1 MATRWSA
8 GSPKMGYAQF
18 RHEVRLG
25 EQAAADG
32 GPSEVA
38 ELPDPVPRIVAATL
52 RGRDDLVRSGLDEVG
67 QDDARLIL
75 WARAARQ
82 LGDLA
87 GPAPSVPARLADEW
101 VLPVLRAVMPVSPD
115 TDMLDA
121 LEGVARA
128 RRTRAWQRIAGEA
141 HLLLSNGLR
150 RLGRQAEATA
160 RMQRAAR
167 VALEAPVA
175 DKRVPSNRQRRLV
188 GALRQEAFRDL
199 VDASDGLRD
208 DWFLCSGTLLG
219 LYRDG
224 DFIPTDGDI
233 DIGVLDPAVYPTLR
247 DRLIRAGRFH
257 TTPGQL
263 ESNFMASHT
272 NGSKIDVSLYVDRPG
287 AVAKTSHVYEW
298 QFTPFEL
305 RPFTTDYGRVTV
317 PGDVERYLVE
327 MYREWW
333 VKEPNFDSRID
344 SPNLTF
350 VSPEQVSVVMAGY
363 LVRAFLQG
371 DAGAVRR
378 MAGKI
383 ARLPDGIRAGVVS
396 ACDGRLEDA
405 IARVEGGVAA

>member
-1 MATRWSA
+1 MVSRWSTV
-8 GSPKMGYAQF
+8 SPKMGYAEF
-18 RHEVRLG
+18 RHAVRLG
-25 EQAAADG
+25 QEAAAEG

-38 ELPDPVPRIVAATL
+38 ALPSPIPRIEAAIL
-52 RGRDDLVRSGLDEVG
+52 RGRDDLVRSGLEEVG
-67 QDDARLIL
+67 QGDARLIL

-82 LGDLA
+82 FGDLA
-87 GPAPSVPARLADEW
+87 GPAPGVPARLGDEW
-101 VLPVLRAVMPVSPD
+101 VLPVLRAVMPVSPE
-115 TDMLDA
+115 TEMLSS
-121 LEGVARA
+121 LEAVARDRRA
-128 RRTRAWQRIAGEA
+128 RIWERVAGEA

-150 RLGRQAEATA
+150 RLGRQAEAA
-160 RMQRAAR
+160 AQMQRAAR
-167 VALEAPVA
+167 VALEAPVVE
-175 DKRVPSNRQRRLV
+175 KRVPSNRQRRLV

-199 VDASDGLRD
+199 IDAADDLRD

-233 DIGVLDPAVYPTLR
+233 DIGVLDPSVFRTLR
-247 DRLIRAGRFH
+247 ERLIRVGRFH

-263 ESNFMASHT
+263 QSNFMATHT

-287 AVAKTSHVYEW
+287 VIAKTSHVYEW
-298 QFTPFEL
+298 QFTPFEGRL
-305 RPFTTDYGRVTV
+305 FTTDYGRLMV
-317 PGDVERYLVE
+317 PDDVERYLAE

-363 LVRAFLQG
+363 LIRAFLQG
-371 DAGAVRR
+371 DAAGVRR
-378 MAGKI
+378 MASKI

-405 IARVEGGVAA
+405 IARVEREVAA